1 MYIFENRVSSKVNLC
16 RGVSLKSNLSLKSE
30 FDLAKCTVGI
40 LGMAFKADVD
50 DIRDSLS
57 FKLGKVLRF
66 EGSNVLYS
74 DEFAKN
80 SDFIKATKLIELSD
94 IIIIGTPHT
103 VYKDLT
109 IPKDVKL
116 VDPWGIIEQDL

>member
-1 MYIFENRVSSKVNLC
+1 MKHKFAFHVTAISVYV
-16 RGVSLKSNLSLKSE
+16 
-30 FDLAKCTVGI
+30 FD
-40 LGMAFKADVD
+40 KA
-50 DIRDSLS
+50 RE
-57 FKLGKVLRF
+57 FKLGKILRF

-80 SDFIKATKLIELSD
+80 EDFTKASKLIELSD
-94 IIIIGTPHT
+94 IIIIGSPHT

-116 VDPWGIIEQDL
+116 VDLWGIIEQDL